1 MEKGKPDAYEP
12 GCPNEP
18 STNRIKRIRRVNTAL
33 SKLEKENEL
42 TEGAV
47 LGGRKTRCVRAM
59 LSEPSTNRRKRIR
72 RINTAI
78 APGDEKRKEKK
89 RRKKTTTRPD
99 TKIGTK

>member
-1 MEKGKPDAYEP
+1 MNRKLVKRKRQLEEDNELKERCVEKGKPDAYEP

-18 STNRIKRIRRVNTAL
+18 STNRRKRIRRVNTAL

-59 LSEPSTNRRKRIR
+59 LSQRAVHES
-72 RINTAI
+72 
-78 APGDEKRKEKK
+78 
-89 RRKKTTTRPD
+89 
-99 TKIGTK
+99 

>member
-12 GCPNEP
+12 GCPN
-18 STNRIKRIRRVNTAL
+18 
-33 SKLEKENEL
+33 
-42 TEGAV
+42 
-47 LGGRKTRCVRAM
+47 
-59 LSEPSTNRRKRIR
+59 EPSTNRRKRIR